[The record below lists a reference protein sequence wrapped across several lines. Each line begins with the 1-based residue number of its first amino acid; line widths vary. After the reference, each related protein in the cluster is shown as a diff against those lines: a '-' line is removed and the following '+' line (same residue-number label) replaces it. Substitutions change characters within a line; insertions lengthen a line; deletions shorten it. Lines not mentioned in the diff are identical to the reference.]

1 MVISDREV
9 KDTALDKSTGGGAS
23 WVELAK
29 RAASGWE
36 VVLLWNRSS
45 NRVKVAVSDDRVC
58 HHLDFE
64 VASADA
70 LTAFSQSFAYAT
82 SRLADGARTG
92 RANPNASPF
101 ASFRRFRST

>member
-1 MVISDREV
+1 M
-9 KDTALDKSTGGGAS
+9 KDTGLNRSTGRAG

-29 RAASGWE
+29 RAANGWE

-64 VASADA
+64 LARADA
-70 LTAFSQSFAYAT
+70 LSAFYHPFAHAT
-82 SRLADGARTG
+82 SRLAD
-92 RANPNASPF
+92 RAPSAAFVSGPTPKGEH
-101 ASFRRFRST
+101 R